1 MNVESNQNN
10 INPDQETTTEVRRV
24 LTGMQDA
31 LTDEMVSRI
40 AATVSD
46 SAGLLDQINRSGVD
60 KAIPV
65 LARLVESGD
74 LERIA
79 QLARVAGSIQDAMTD
94 EMLVRLTDLISQMMS
109 LFDRLNRAGL
119 DNLVSML
126 PRVIAMIEHL
136 EQHQVIDD
144 LVVCLNKATE
154 QAVNAPPARG
164 GIRGLWAIAQ
174 EPDTQEAIRF
184 LMLISKQFRA
194 CRTSR
199 QSVQNES

>member
-40 AATVSD
+40 AATASD

-144 LVVCLNKATE
+144 LVACLNKATE